1 MFRLVASLSD
11 GCARLGTVVIGGM
24 DVGWD
29 NRSRPLNLMGKGGK
43 RGEEQNTKNGCSRV
57 RTFCMV
63 LCARNYN
70 PRYFSKNSLNLRMTD
85 VLT

>member
-1 MFRLVASLSD
+1 MCFDWLHHCPMGVQGWGLWSL
-11 GCARLGTVVIGGM
+11 
-24 DVGWD
+24 VGWMLGGPSLELD
-29 NRSRPLNLMGKGGK
+29 GEGGGK
-43 RGEEQNTKNGCSRV
+43 KREEEQNTKNGCSRV
-57 RTFCMV
+57 RTSYMV

>member
-1 MFRLVASLSD
+1 VFRLVASLSD

-29 NRSRPLNLMGKGGK
+29 NRSRPLNLMGKGGE

-57 RTFCMV
+57 RTSYMV

-70 PRYFSKNSLNLRMTD
+70 PRYFSKNSFSL
-85 VLT
+85 